1 MKGFGA
7 KPDKKVKP
15 IKVDLMDI
23 PNFKG
28 KLLIMWKMQILARSV
43 YKENDKRFLIKQEI
57 NARYN
62 SGIRE
67 EKGYSFDFKIDQS
80 NNYIYHN

>member
-1 MKGFGA
+1 
-7 KPDKKVKP
+7 
-15 IKVDLMDI
+15 
-23 PNFKG
+23 
-28 KLLIMWKMQILARSV
+28 MQILARSV

>member
-1 MKGFGA
+1 
-7 KPDKKVKP
+7 
-15 IKVDLMDI
+15 
-23 PNFKG
+23 
-28 KLLIMWKMQILARSV
+28 MQILARSV

-62 SGIRE
+62 SGIIE